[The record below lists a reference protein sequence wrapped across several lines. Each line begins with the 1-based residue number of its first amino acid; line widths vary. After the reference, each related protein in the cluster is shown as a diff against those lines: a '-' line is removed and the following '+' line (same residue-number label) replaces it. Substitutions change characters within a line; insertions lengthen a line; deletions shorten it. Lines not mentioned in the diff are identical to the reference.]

1 MDPALQQL
9 LIGAGL
15 GMLVGLQRERTAS
28 SLAGIRTFTL
38 VALLGTL
45 SAQLAASFGGG
56 LVLVG
61 LLAVAAAAVTGN
73 LVAARNGDADPGQ
86 TTELAMLV
94 MFAIGAYVA
103 VGRTAV
109 AVAVGAG
116 VAVLLHMK
124 SALQGVAQRI
134 GDRDFRAIMH
144 FVVVAL
150 VVLPVLPDETFGP
163 YDVLNARE
171 VWLMVVLIVGIG
183 LAGYLA
189 WKIFGARGGSL
200 LGGLLGGLVS
210 STATTV
216 SYARLARQDDRITG
230 SAAAVILLA
239 SAVSF
244 ARIVIEIAVVSPAL
258 LRVALPPLGALTL
271 LFFAVGGLYW
281 VRQARREETAPEP
294 SNPSELKSAFVFAA
308 IYALVLLAVA
318 AARDELGRGGLYLV
332 AVLSGLTDVDAIT
345 LSTANLVRHDQLAAD
360 VGWRVVTVAAI
371 SNLAFK
377 AGAVAVLGSRAL
389 LLRVGAGY
397 ALVAG
402 AGLLLLLLLP

>member
-1 MDPALQQL
+1 MDPQLQQL

-15 GMLVGLQRERTAS
+15 GMLVGLQRERS
-28 SLAGIRTFTL
+28 SSRLAGIRTFTL
-38 VALLGTL
+38 VSLLGTL
-45 SAQLAASFGGG
+45 TAQLAGRFGGA
-56 LVLVG
+56 LVVG
-61 LLAVAAAAVTGN
+61 GVLAVAAAAVTGN
-73 LVAARNGDADPGQ
+73 LVAARNGEADPGQ

-94 MFAIGAYVA
+94 MFALGAYVA
-103 VGRTAV
+103 VGRTPI

-124 SALQGVAQRI
+124 RGLQGVVQQI
-134 GDRDFRAIMH
+134 GDEDFRAIMH

-150 VVLPVLPDETFGP
+150 VVLPVLPDRTFGP
-163 YDVLNARE
+163 YGVLNARE
-171 VWLMVVLIVGIG
+171 IWLMVVLIVGIG

-189 WKIFGARGGSL
+189 YKIFGARGGSL

-216 SYARLARQDDRITG
+216 SYARLARTDERIIG

-244 ARIVIEIAVVSPAL
+244 ARIVIEIAVVSPAF

-271 LFFAVGGLYW
+271 LFLVVGAVSW
-281 VRQARREETAPEP
+281 VRQARREDTVPAP

-308 IYALVLLAVA
+308 IYAVVLLAVA
-318 AARDELGRGGLYLV
+318 FARDQLGRGGLYLV

-345 LSTANLVRHDQLAAD
+345 LSTANLVRHDQLEAA
-360 VGWRVVTVAAI
+360 VGWRVIAVAAI

-377 AGAVAVLGSRAL
+377 AGAVAVLGRRAL

-397 ALVAG
+397 AIVA
-402 AGLLLLLLLP
+402 ATALALLFLLP